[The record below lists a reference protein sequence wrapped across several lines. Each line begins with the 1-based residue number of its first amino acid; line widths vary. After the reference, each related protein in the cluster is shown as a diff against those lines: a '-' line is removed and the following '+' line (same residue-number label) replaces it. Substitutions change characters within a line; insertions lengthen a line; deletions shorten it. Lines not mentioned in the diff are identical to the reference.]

1 MELSLNQL
9 IAGVEEGS
17 TAPLDRVSAAA
28 VLKDHLERFGDD
40 LLDHF
45 VQQARADGCSW
56 TQIGEA
62 LGVTRQAAQ
71 QRHSGPPFTLRSLAN
86 GPYKRFT
93 PRASI
98 AIIHAQTAAR
108 SRNHAE
114 LGTEHLLIGLFG
126 ANDPSVAVVA
136 LDRMGVD
143 AARVEAA
150 VDARIPKGDAPVKG
164 ELTVS
169 PYAEKVF
176 RQTLT
181 EALQLNHNY
190 IGTEHLLLA
199 LRHVDCTAGYVLD
212 DLGVGEADLRA
223 QVMARLQEIIGSTAP
238 PTFPPTA

>member
-1 MELSLNQL
+1 MELSLTQL
-9 IAGVEEGS
+9 IAGVEEGNA
-17 TAPLDRVSAAA
+17 APLDRVSAAA
-28 VLKDHLERFGDD
+28 FLKDQLERFGDD

-45 VQQARADGCSW
+45 VQQAREEGCSW
-56 TQIGEA
+56 SQIGEA

-93 PRASI
+93 PRATI

-126 ANDPSVAVVA
+126 ANDASVAVVA

-143 AARVEAA
+143 GARVEAA
-150 VDARIPKGDAPVKG
+150 VDARVPKGDTPVKG
-164 ELTVS
+164 ELSVS

-181 EALQLNHNY
+181 EALGLGHNY

-199 LRHVDCTAGYVLD
+199 LRDVECTAGYVLD
-212 DLGVGEADLRA
+212 DLGVGKAELRA
-223 QVMARLQEIIGSTAP
+223 QVMTRLEEIIGSAP
-238 PTFPPTA
+238 GPAPTA